1 MLVGLD
7 LCDPLRIQSLYEE
20 YGQKFLSR
28 IFSESEL
35 VIWQDHLDDKN
46 FVLRLASRYAAKE
59 AVAKMF
65 ECGIGKDLSFRE
77 IEILKAESGALVVN
91 LLGKAKELCEKHKVK
106 TIKVSI
112 SHERNLVAAVAVSS
126 CYSD

>member
-1 MLVGLD
+1 MLIGLD

-28 IFSESEL
+28 IFSDDEL
-35 VIWQDHLDDKN
+35 NLWQDRINDKN
-46 FVLRLASRYAAKE
+46 FILRLASRYAAKE

-77 IEILKAESGALVVN
+77 VEILKAESGALKVN
-91 LLGKAKELCEKHKVK
+91 LIGKAKLLNEKYKVK
-106 TIKVSI
+106 EVKISI
-112 SHERNLVAAVAVSS
+112 SHENNLVAAVAVAS
-126 CYSD
+126 CY